1 MVVSDMKVLPVA
13 DRPPLGYLPV
23 NNNLDDGNKT
33 FSHKQL
39 LVRFQA
45 PDQAKDAITDIVV
58 LSANKK
64 EDVPRGFKRLP

>member
-1 MVVSDMKVLPVA
+1 MKVLPAA

-33 FSHKQL
+33 FSQKQL

-45 PDQAKDAITDIVV
+45 PDQAQEAVQDIVI
-58 LSANKK
+58 LSTHKK
-64 EDVPRGFKRLP
+64 EDVPSGFKRLPLVK

>member
-1 MVVSDMKVLPVA
+1 MVVSDMKVLPIA
-13 DRPPLGYLPV
+13 DRPPLGYLPI

-33 FSHKQL
+33 FTHKQL

-45 PDQAKDAITDIVV
+45 QDQAKEAILDVVV

-64 EDVPRGFKRLP
+64 EDVPSGFKRLP

>member
-1 MVVSDMKVLPVA
+1 MKVLHIN

-23 NNNLDDGNKT
+23 NNNLDDGNKA

-45 PDQAKDAITDIVV
+45 PDQAQQAIHDIVI

-64 EDVPRGFKRLP
+64 EDVPTGFKRLP